1 MNVGEQD
8 GRISFEV
15 EDDGQ
20 GFDVTTMKRGAGLTN
35 MEDRLD
41 ALGGV
46 LLISSSLGHGSTI
59 SGSLAEVSPA
69 ALAATR

>member
-1 MNVGEQD
+1 VNVGEQD

-46 LLISSSLGHGSTI
+46 LLISSSLGRGSTI